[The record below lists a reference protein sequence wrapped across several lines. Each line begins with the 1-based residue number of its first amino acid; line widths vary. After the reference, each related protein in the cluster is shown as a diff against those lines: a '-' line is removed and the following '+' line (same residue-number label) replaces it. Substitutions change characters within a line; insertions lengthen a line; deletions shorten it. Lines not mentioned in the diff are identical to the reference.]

1 MNMRKSIISI
11 LAVVVMLVVI
21 STCACSCG
29 CGNSGN
35 ADAIGMLSYFDYGG
49 GVSHVEIVSWY
60 REGDCIE
67 VTTVNG
73 DKIFTSCFSLKLY

>member
-1 MNMRKSIISI
+1 MNMRESIISM
-11 LAVVVMLVVI
+11 LASVVMLIVI

-29 CGNSGN
+29 FDDNGS

-49 GVSHVEIVSWY
+49 GVSHVEILSWY
-60 REGDCIE
+60 RAGDCIE

-73 DKIFTSCFSLKLY
+73 DRIFTSCFSLKLY